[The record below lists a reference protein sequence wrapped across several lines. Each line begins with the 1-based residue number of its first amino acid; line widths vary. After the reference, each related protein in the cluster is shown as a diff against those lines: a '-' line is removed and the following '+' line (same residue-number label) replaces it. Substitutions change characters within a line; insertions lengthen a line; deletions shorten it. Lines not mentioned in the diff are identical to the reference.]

1 MKLGKD
7 TVVSIQKY
15 TETFRNTAKT
25 CLIVNTVSKIEN
37 TEKTPTENTGFEEY
51 DRLANFTNFAK
62 SHSSQTTINSDE
74 NEAPKIPLKKRSVFF
89 GGKFGE
95 VDILRKDVS
104 DLENCC
110 YFDDDLFYEVQ
121 TNVFQE
127 MCLSEGI
134 LKSKTFGID
143 FKNRKCWNYCGFDTE
158 FLDRNKKKMK
168 FDIDDNDMSDDNK
181 AEIVIQQE
189 TMHKLVSMQFSRKAG
204 GYRFNTIV
212 FVEDYERFEFR
223 KILIRVDEF
232 IRKMFYLK
240 DFFFHTVFFSHFG
253 IVDYSKFQGVLTKYN
268 LDRGVLTNVRKC
280 LVTRIPLKIYDYDVS
295 RHKKIFGEIHFRDTM
310 LLDNPKSLR
319 KMGAELGFK
328 KYDIGDNITEMEKFL
343 KENQDDFYNYAI
355 RDSEI
360 VLELAENYYADEL
373 FKVNFPITLSSQGA
387 KYARNLLKKHF
398 GLNDEEFDWN
408 FKGKFK
414 VKMYNKTENFYNS
427 NVEHYITTMSRYY
440 GGGRNET
447 FMHGIFK
454 GAFIDVDG
462 TSFYPSSASMIPFIN
477 LDDVPFTQFF
487 GIVNDRMF
495 DFNKVECGMC
505 QINFDYPENVIL
517 PGIPV
522 FTPKNGLIYPRS
534 GRGVWCSVQ
543 EVKSAYKNGA
553 IIEILT
559 GFIFKEHNHLENPF
573 QIVYDKLLQE
583 RKEAVE
589 KFGKGS
595 SEERFLKLVAN
606 SIYGKTG
613 QGIKG
618 KKGYNFISDRS
629 EEIVES
635 SISSGVY
642 ANSIT
647 AIARATITEL
657 MLLFSRYSRDFE
669 ICNVVTDGFLLKT
682 DKFYSDEELNKIMYD
697 NYDNGQYPN
706 LYLFVKQ
713 LEKKSNGKRVKVI
726 AQKHSGDTALL
737 IKTRGAVVFDENSQ
751 KSEGLQISLTGFKF
765 SKTMAMES
773 DYEKAMFILDLYKER
788 TGLVTIAVDQLMSAK
803 EYRRGKQE
811 VSKTIYKK
819 FSFNYDYKRRSL
831 DEEEYQGTLRFK
843 TVPWKNVEEFY
854 TNKEKMESNKDI
866 QIKSFED
873 VKKIDYV
880 EDLKRKFQ
888 MKMQKRYTSQQ
899 VFEKFLFALA
909 KTGKLVFN
917 GEKVKSFDDL
927 HKIYEFNGIEPSFIR
942 DFYRKQKISD
952 NFHISVDKNLDF
964 ARKLLE
970 INLNGS
976 FKILSKK
983 ELEKV

>member
-25 CLIVNTVSKIEN
+25 CLIVNTVSKTQQ
-37 TEKTPTENTGFEEY
+37 TEDTPTKKSAFEKY
-51 DRLANFTNFAK
+51 DRVTNLTKFVLK
-62 SHSSQTTINSDE
+62 HFSQTTINSDE
-74 NEAPKIPLKKRSVFF
+74 NIPPKITPKKSSVFF
-89 GGKFGE
+89 GGNFDAVK
-95 VDILRKDVS
+95 ILRKDVD

-110 YFDDDLFYEVQ
+110 YFDDNLFYDVQ
-121 TNVFQE
+121 TSIFQE
-127 MCLSEGI
+127 MSLSESI
-134 LKSKTFGID
+134 LKSKSFGID
-143 FKNRKCWNYCGFDTE
+143 FKNRKCFNFCGFDTE
-158 FLDRNKKKMK
+158 FLDDTD
-168 FDIDDNDMSDDNK
+168 FDIDDNNMSDEK
-181 AEIVIQQE
+181 TEVVMMQE
-189 TMHKLVSMQFSRKAG
+189 KKHELISMQFSRKVG
-204 GYRFNTIV
+204 KFWINTIV
-212 FVEDYERFEFR
+212 FVEDHVRFQLR
-223 KILIRVDEF
+223 KLIIRVDQF
-232 IRKMFYLK
+232 IRKMLYLK
-240 DFFFHTVFFSHFG
+240 DFYFNTVYLAHFG
-253 IVDYSKFQGVLTKYN
+253 IVDYSKFEGVLTKYN
-268 LDRGVLTNVRKC
+268 LDNGVLTNVRKC
-280 LVTRIPLKIYDYDVS
+280 LITRVPLKIYDYDNS
-295 RHKKIFGEIHFRDTM
+295 RNIKKFGQIHFRDTM

-328 KYDIGDNITEMEKFL
+328 KYDIGDNIKNMEKFL

-360 VLELAENYYADEL
+360 VVVLAENYYADEL
-373 FKVNFPITLSSQGA
+373 FKDTFPITLSSQGA
-387 KYARNLLKKHF
+387 KYAKNLLKKHF

-414 VKMYNKTENFYNS
+414 VKMYNKTEAFYNS

-447 FMHGIFK
+447 FVHGIFK
-454 GAFIDVDG
+454 GCFLDVDG
-462 TSFYPSSASMIPFIN
+462 TSFYPSSASMIPFID
-477 LDDVPFTQFF
+477 LDSVPFTQFY

-495 DFNKVECGMC
+495 DFTKIECGMC
-505 QINFDYPENVIL
+505 QINFDYPDNVNL
-517 PGIPV
+517 TGIPV
-522 FTPKNGLIYPRS
+522 FTPKNGLIYPKS
-534 GRGVWCSVQ
+534 GQGVWCSVQ
-543 EVKSAYKNGA
+543 EIKSAFKNGA
-553 IIEILT
+553 RIEVLT
-559 GFIFKEHNHLENPF
+559 GFIFKEHKHLENPF
-573 QIVYDKLLQE
+573 EVVFDELLKE
-583 RKEAVE
+583 RKEAIE
-589 KFGKGS
+589 KYGKGS
-595 SEERFLKLVAN
+595 SQEKFFKLVSN

-618 KKGYNFISDRS
+618 KKGYNFISDTS

-657 MLLFSRYSRDFE
+657 MLLFSRYSRDFDVA
-669 ICNVVTDGFLLKT
+669 NVVTDGFLLKC

-713 LEKKSNGKRVKVI
+713 LEKKSNGKRVKVLAI
-726 AQKHSGDTALL
+726 KHSGDTGLL
-737 IKTRGAVVFDENSQ
+737 IKTRGAVVFNENSND
-751 KSEGLQISLTGFKF
+751 SAGVQIALTGFKF
-765 SKTMAMES
+765 SKQMAMES
-773 DYEKAMFILDLYKER
+773 DYEKANFILDLYKNCTER
-788 TGLVTIAVDQLMSAK
+788 VLIEVPKLMSPK
-803 EYRRGKQE
+803 SYRRGKQE
-811 VSKTIYKK
+811 LSKTIYKK
-819 FSFNYDYKRRSL
+819 FSFNYDYKRRSV
-831 DEEEYQGTLRFK
+831 DEEEYRGTLRFK
-843 TVPWKNVEEFY
+843 TEPWATVEEFY
-854 TNKEKMESNKDI
+854 ANKEKMESNKDI

-888 MKMQKRYTSQQ
+888 MKMQKKYTSQQ

-917 GEKVKSFDDL
+917 GENVKSFDDL
-927 HKIYEFNGIEPSFIR
+927 NKIYELNNIEPSFSR

-964 ARKLLE
+964 TRKLLE
-970 INLNGS
+970 INMNGS

>member
-25 CLIVNTVSKIEN
+25 CLIVNTVSKIQQAED
-37 TEKTPTENTGFEEY
+37 TTTKKSAFETSNF
-51 DRLANFTNFAK
+51 LANFTKFAK

-74 NEAPKIPLKKRSVFF
+74 NIPPKIPLKKSTVFF
-89 GGKFGE
+89 GGNFDAVK
-95 VDILRKDVS
+95 ILRRDVD

-110 YFDDDLFYEVQ
+110 YFDDNLFYDVQ
-121 TNVFQE
+121 TRIFQE
-127 MCLSEGI
+127 MSLSEGI

-143 FKNRKCWNYCGFDTE
+143 FRNRKCFNYCGFDTE
-158 FLDRNKKKMK
+158 FLDDTD
-168 FDIDDNDMSDDNK
+168 FDIDDNNMSDEK
-181 AEIVIQQE
+181 TEVVMQQE
-189 TMHKLVSMQFSRKAG
+189 KKHELVSMQFSRKVG
-204 GYRFNTIV
+204 KFWINTIV
-212 FVEDYERFEFR
+212 FVEDHARFQLR
-223 KILIRVDEF
+223 KLIIRVDEL
-232 IRKMFYLK
+232 IRKMLYLK
-240 DFFFHTVFFSHFG
+240 DFYFNTVYFAHFG
-253 IVDYSKFQGVLTKYN
+253 TVDYSKFAGVLTDYN
-268 LDRGVLTNVRKC
+268 LDNGVLTNVRNC
-280 LVTRIPLKIYDYDVS
+280 LITRVPIKIYDYDVS
-295 RHKKIFGEIHFRDTM
+295 RHKKIYGQIHFRDTM

-328 KYDIGDNITEMEKFL
+328 KYDIGDNIKNMEKFL

-360 VLELAENYYADEL
+360 VVVLAENYYADEL
-373 FKVNFPITLSSQGA
+373 FKDTFPVTLSSQGA
-387 KYARNLLKKHF
+387 KYAKNLLKKHF
-398 GLNDEEFDWN
+398 GLNDDEFDWN

-414 VKMYNKTENFYNS
+414 VKMYNKTESFYNS
-427 NVEHYITTMSRYY
+427 NVDHYITTMSRYY

-454 GAFIDVDG
+454 GCFLDVDG
-462 TSFYPSSASMIPFIN
+462 TSFYPSSASMIPFVN
-477 LDDVPFTQFF
+477 LSDVPYTNFF
-487 GIVNDRMF
+487 GIVNERTF

-505 QINFDYPENVIL
+505 QINFDYPDNVNIT
-517 PGIPV
+517 GIPV
-522 FTPKNGLIYPRS
+522 FTLKNGLVYPKS

-543 EVKSAYKNGA
+543 EIKSAFVNGA
-553 IIEILT
+553 KIEILT
-559 GFIFKEHNHLENPF
+559 GFVFKEHKHLENPF
-573 QIVYDKLLQE
+573 EVVFDKLLQE
-583 RKEAVE
+583 RKEAIQ
-589 KFGKGS
+589 KYGKGS
-595 SEERFLKLVAN
+595 SQEKFLKLVSN

-618 KKGYNFISDRS
+618 KKGYNFISDTS

-657 MLLFSRYSRDFE
+657 MLLFSRYSRDFDVA
-669 ICNVVTDGFLLKT
+669 NVVTDGFLLKC
-682 DKFYSDEELNKIMYD
+682 DKFYSNEELNKIMYD
-697 NYDNGQYPN
+697 NYDDGQYPN

-713 LEKKSNGKRVKVI
+713 LEKKAEGKRVKVL
-726 AQKHSGDTALL
+726 AVKHFGDSALL
-737 IKTRGAVVFDENSQ
+737 IKTRGAVVFNENSND
-751 KSEGLQISLTGFKF
+751 STGVQIALTGFKF
-765 SKTMAMES
+765 SKQMAMES
-773 DYEKAMFILDLYKER
+773 DYEKANFILDLYKNCTER
-788 TGLVTIAVDQLMSAK
+788 VVIEVPSLMTPKS
-803 EYRRGKQE
+803 YRRGKQE
-811 VSKTIYKK
+811 LSKTIYKK
-819 FSFNYDYKRRSL
+819 FSFNYDYKRRSV
-831 DEEEYQGTLRFK
+831 DEEEYRGTLRFK

-854 TNKEKMESNKDI
+854 VNKEKMESNKDI

-888 MKMQKRYTSQQ
+888 MKMQKKYTSQQ

-909 KTGKLVFN
+909 KTKKLCFN
-917 GEKVKSFDDL
+917 GEIVKSFDDL
-927 HKIYEFNGIEPSFIR
+927 YKIYEFNNIEPEFSR
-942 DFYRKQKISD
+942 DFYRKQKITD
-952 NFHISVDKNLDF
+952 NFQFSVDKNLDF